1 MIKYRFDRTIEIIVF
16 FLFLINTILGTVLL
30 TLYYLKKFELSET
43 KFIILILYFIFTIFA
58 LGEILLKKWHEDDKN
73 KKT

>member
-1 MIKYRFDRTIEIIVF
+1 MIKYRFDRTIEVLVF
-16 FLFLINTILGTVLL
+16 FLFLINNILGTILL

-43 KFIILILYFIFTIFA
+43 KFIILFIYFIITIFA
-58 LGEILLKKWHEDDKN
+58 LGELLLKKWHNDDKN

>member
-30 TLYYLKKFELSET
+30 TLYYLKKFVLSDT
-43 KFIILILYFIFTIFA
+43 IFIILLLYFIFTIFA
-58 LGEILLKKWHEDDKN
+58 LGEVLLKKWHEDDKK

>member
-16 FLFLINTILGTVLL
+16 FLFLINTVIGTILL
-30 TLYYLKKFELSET
+30 TLYYFKKFELSET
-43 KFIILILYFIFTIFA
+43 KFIILFIYFIITIFA
-58 LGEILLKKWHEDDKN
+58 LGEILLKKWHNDDKN

>member
-30 TLYYLKKFELSET
+30 TLYYLKKFELSDT
-43 KFIILILYFIFTIFA
+43 KFIILLLYFLFTIFA

>member
-1 MIKYRFDRTIEIIVF
+1 MIKYRFDRSIEVLVF
-16 FLFLINTILGTVLL
+16 FLFLINNILGTILL

-43 KFIILILYFIFTIFA
+43 KFIILFIYFIITIFA
-58 LGEILLKKWHEDDKN
+58 LGELLLKKWHNDDKN

>member
-1 MIKYRFDRTIEIIVF
+1 MIKYRFDRTIEVIVF
-16 FLFLINTILGTVLL
+16 FLFLINTVFATLFLVLNYFKIIIFSD
-30 TLYYLKKFELSET
+30 TI
-43 KFIILILYFIFTIFA
+43 FIILFIYFILIIFA

>member
-16 FLFLINTILGTVLL
+16 FIFLVNTILGTVFLM
-30 TLYYLKKFELSET
+30 LYYFNKLILSDT
-43 KFIILILYFIFTIFA
+43 KFIILFLYFIFTIFA
-58 LGEILLKKWHEDDKN
+58 LGELLLKKWHQDDKN

>member
-1 MIKYRFDRTIEIIVF
+1 MIKYRFDRTIEVLVF
-16 FLFLINTILGTVLL
+16 FLFLINNIVGTILL

-43 KFIILILYFIFTIFA
+43 KFIILFIYFIITIFA
-58 LGEILLKKWHEDDKN
+58 LGELLLKKWHNDDKN

>member
-16 FLFLINTILGTVLL
+16 FFLINTVIGTIFL

-43 KFIILILYFIFTIFA
+43 KFIILLLYFIFTIFA
-58 LGEILLKKWHEDDKN
+58 LGEILLKKWHQDDKN

>member
-58 LGEILLKKWHEDDKN
+58 LGEILLKKWHQDDKN

>member
-58 LGEILLKKWHEDDKN
+58 LGRNIVKEVAPR
-73 KKT
+73 

>member
-16 FLFLINTILGTVLL
+16 FLFLLNTILGTIFLM
-30 TLYYLKKFELSET
+30 LYYFNKLILSDT
-43 KFIILILYFIFTIFA
+43 KFIILLLYFIFTIFA
-58 LGEILLKKWHEDDKN
+58 LGELLLKKWHQDDKN

>member
-16 FLFLINTILGTVLL
+16 FLFLINTILGTILL
-30 TLYYLKKFELSET
+30 TLYYLKKFELSDT
-43 KFIILILYFIFTIFA
+43 KFIILLLYFILTIFS
-58 LGEILLKKWHEDDKN
+58 LGELLLKKWHQDDKN

>member
-16 FLFLINTILGTVLL
+16 FLFLLNTILGTVFLM
-30 TLYYLKKFELSET
+30 LYYFNKLILSDT
-43 KFIILILYFIFTIFA
+43 KFIILLLYFIFTIFA
-58 LGEILLKKWHEDDKN
+58 LGELLLKKWHQDDKN

>member
-16 FLFLINTILGTVLL
+16 SLFLVNTILGTIFLM
-30 TLYYLKKFELSET
+30 LYYFTKLLLSDT
-43 KFIILILYFIFTIFA
+43 KFIILLLYFIFTIFA
-58 LGEILLKKWHEDDKN
+58 LGELLLKKWHQDDKN

>member
-16 FLFLINTILGTVLL
+16 FLFLINNILGTIIL
-30 TLYYLKKFELSET
+30 TSYYLKKIELSET
-43 KFIILILYFIFTIFA
+43 KFIILFIYFIITIFA
-58 LGEILLKKWHEDDKN
+58 LGELLLKKWHNDDKN

>member
-16 FLFLINTILGTVLL
+16 FLFLINTVIGTIFL

-43 KFIILILYFIFTIFA
+43 KFIILLLYFIFTIFA
-58 LGEILLKKWHEDDKN
+58 LGEILLKKWHQDDKN

>member
-16 FLFLINTILGTVLL
+16 FLFLLNTILGTVFLM
-30 TLYYLKKFELSET
+30 LYYFNKLILSDT
-43 KFIILILYFIFTIFA
+43 KLIILLLYFIFTIFA
-58 LGEILLKKWHEDDKN
+58 LGELLLKKWHQDDKN